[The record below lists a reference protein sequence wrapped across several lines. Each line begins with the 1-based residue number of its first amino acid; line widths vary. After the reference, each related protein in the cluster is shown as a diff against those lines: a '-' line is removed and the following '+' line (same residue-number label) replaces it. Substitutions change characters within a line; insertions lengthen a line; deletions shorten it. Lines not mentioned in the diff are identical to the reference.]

1 MQPGT
6 MARAEPSQQDIF
18 RSIERLHRI
27 LEAAKLLNST
37 LDINELTRI
46 ILRIVRE
53 EVGVDRCTVFIVDR
67 ARGLVRSVVAQD
79 VEKSIIVPLGKG
91 IAGTVAA
98 TGEVIDIPD
107 AYADPRFD
115 SSFDPMLGY
124 RTTDIYCMPIVNRD
138 QVVVGVLELL
148 NRSRSLGE
156 EDVEFL
162 SGVSVHVGLALENA
176 WLHREIIE
184 KRKIERELD
193 LAREIQRN
201 FYPNIPETYG
211 GIELAASS
219 VMCEAVGGDYLDYF
233 PLGDGRFIIMLGDV
247 SGKGIGAA
255 LVMTSLHATC
265 RALTKHVHS
274 LERIVAILNDTL
286 VETTGPGTFVTL
298 MILLVDPV
306 KHRLHYICAGHNP
319 PLYVDAGGKTL
330 LIEKGGGPPVGL
342 FAHLTYAREIV
353 EVERGSVFLIYTDG
367 ITEAENG
374 TRDQFGMERLCD
386 VTQRNRKGSAA
397 DVHTA
402 IRTELSGFV
411 ADQPASDDSTMIV
424 LKF

>member
-1 MQPGT
+1 
-6 MARAEPSQQDIF
+6 MARAEPTQEDIF
-18 RSIERLHRI
+18 RSVERLHRI

-46 ILRIVRE
+46 ILRIVRD
-53 EVGVDRCTVFIVDR
+53 EVGIDRGTVFVVERQKNLI
-67 ARGLVRSVVAQD
+67 RSVVAQD
-79 VEKSIIVPLGKG
+79 VENEILVPIGTG

-98 TGEVIDIPD
+98 TGQVIDIPN

-115 SSFDPMLGY
+115 SRYDPMLGY
-124 RTTDIYCMPIVNRD
+124 RTTDIYCMPIVNREG
-138 QVVVGVLELL
+138 VVVGVLELL
-148 NRSRSLGE
+148 NRTRPLGH
-156 EDVEFL
+156 EDIEFL

-193 LAREIQRN
+193 LAREIQKN
-201 FYPNIPETYG
+201 FYPNIPDTYG

-298 MILLVDPV
+298 IILLVDPI

-319 PLYVDAGGKTL
+319 PLYVDASGKAL

-342 FAHLTYAREIV
+342 FAHLTYSREIV
-353 EVERGSVFLIYTDG
+353 DVEHGSVFLIYTDG

-374 TRDQFGMERLCD
+374 GRDQFGVARLCD
-386 VTQRNRKGSAA
+386 VVREGRDGSATE
-397 DVHTA
+397 VHA
-402 IRTELSGFV
+402 HVRGVLSEFIG
-411 ADQPASDDSTMIV
+411 DQPASDDSTMIV